1 MFRRKRS
8 VDFPCGG
15 VLFTMANSK
24 KYRITYDR
32 INCIGAGSCVISYP
46 ERWVMNRVDDKADL
60 IGGKEI
66 TPHTWEIE
74 FTEEELDK
82 FLESAQ
88 VCPVNVI
95 HIYDEAGKK
104 VI

>member
-1 MFRRKRS
+1 MTDKKR
-8 VDFPCGG
+8 
-15 VLFTMANSK
+15 
-24 KYRITYDR
+24 YRIIYDR

-46 ERWVMNRVDDKADL
+46 ERWVMNTVDDKADL
-60 IGGKEI
+60 IGGKQVAE
-66 TPHTWEIE
+66 HTWEVE

-95 HIYDEAGKK
+95 HVLEVETGKK
-104 VI
+104 LI